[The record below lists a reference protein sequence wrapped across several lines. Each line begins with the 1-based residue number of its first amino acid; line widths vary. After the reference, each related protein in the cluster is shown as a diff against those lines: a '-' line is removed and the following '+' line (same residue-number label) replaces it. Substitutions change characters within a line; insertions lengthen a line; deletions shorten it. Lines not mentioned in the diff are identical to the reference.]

1 MRSTPGVAFFGFEP
15 VESHVMS
22 CQARLPQRISVV
34 SRHIPCRRLSRR
46 PSLPSPARGGGK
58 GGGNHDRGGPRS
70 SPGGD
75 KPGHDPGK
83 VASASKPGNIRERKS
98 PATHMHAA
106 KFGAPGER
114 RENLAGIEQ
123 ALVVEG
129 AFHSLL
135 LVEIGL

>member
-1 MRSTPGVAFFGFEP
+1 MFRVTSRVVACPGGPPFPPPHAGEGREGAITIGVA
-15 VESHVMS
+15 
-22 CQARLPQRISVV
+22 
-34 SRHIPCRRLSRR
+34 
-46 PSLPSPARGGGK
+46 
-58 GGGNHDRGGPRS
+58 PRS

-129 AFHSLL
+129 AFQALL